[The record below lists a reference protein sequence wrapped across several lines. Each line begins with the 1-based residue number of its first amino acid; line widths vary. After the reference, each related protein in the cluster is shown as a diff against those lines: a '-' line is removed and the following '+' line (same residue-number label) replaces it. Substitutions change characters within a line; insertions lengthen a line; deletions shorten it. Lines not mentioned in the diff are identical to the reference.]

1 MRRKIRES
9 FAKGP
14 GPFIKG
20 WPIPISTTDSCLFL
34 PAIYCFKLGWFRTQ
48 RFYTKTQT
56 YTQTTFPAK
65 VVRKMMMPGYDRE
78 SKNDGRES
86 TAKGFAKEVYEYN
99 EMDIRFWTLLN
110 WKTSWSLISRRCQM
124 RTQRAIFVDFR
135 TENGRSQNSRRLFL
149 NIARRPRTTQSDL
162 VFFNLSRA
170 SCMFGRNDIK
180 WLTFMCAGADLSIPT
195 CSSE

>member
-34 PAIYCFKLGWFRTQ
+34 PAIYCFKLGWFQTQ
-48 RFYTKTQT
+48 RLYIKTQT

-86 TAKGFAKEVYEYN
+86 TAKGFAKEVFEYN
-99 EMDIRFWTLLN
+99 EMVIRFWTLLM
-110 WKTSWSLISRRCQM
+110 C
-124 RTQRAIFVDFR
+124 APYVIFTYFYHKFKPNAGKHSIHGAFGLYSYLTYCVFQHFKLVFPNIVVPQNGWFIM
-135 TENGRSQNSRRLFL
+135 ENPIKMDDLGGPPLFL
-149 NIARRPRTTQSDL
+149 KTPKWTFTT
-162 VFFNLSRA
+162 
-170 SCMFGRNDIK
+170 
-180 WLTFMCAGADLSIPT
+180 
-195 CSSE
+195 

>member
-1 MRRKIRES
+1 MRLALLVSIPLALLTLSEVLSCAHREDMS
-9 FAKGP
+9 LDMSEKSQLVP
-14 GPFIKG
+14 VRN
-20 WPIPISTTDSCLFL
+20 SRLLEHNFL
-34 PAIYCFKLGWFRTQ
+34 KTVGRTQ
-48 RFYTKTQT
+48 IERSCKVYAGKT
-56 YTQTTFPAK
+56 
-65 VVRKMMMPGYDRE
+65 
-78 SKNDGRES
+78 
-86 TAKGFAKEVYEYN
+86 
-99 EMDIRFWTLLN
+99 N

-180 WLTFMCAGADLSIPT
+180 
-195 CSSE
+195 